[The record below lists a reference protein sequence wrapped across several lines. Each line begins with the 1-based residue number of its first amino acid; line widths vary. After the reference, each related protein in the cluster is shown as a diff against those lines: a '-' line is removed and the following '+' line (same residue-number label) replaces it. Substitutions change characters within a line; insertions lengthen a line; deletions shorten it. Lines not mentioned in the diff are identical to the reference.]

1 MISTIVLAA
10 LLAST
15 ATPAT
20 PAASATKQV
29 IVIVHGAWGGGWAFR
44 QVDEL
49 LTERGYR
56 VFRPQLTGQGERV
69 HLASTAIG
77 LDTHITDVVNMIRYE
92 DLHDIIL
99 VGHSYGG
106 MVVTGVADRVPD
118 RIKRLVY
125 LDAFVPRNGESM
137 RSLLGTRWNDIQ
149 DMVRD
154 GYVVPKWVKPDQPPP
169 HDEPQSVK
177 TMTDAIVLHGEAAQE
192 LPATYILTVAPGT
205 KPEDDEFYAQSLRA
219 QAFGWPVL
227 QLWSDH
233 NPQWSAPQ
241 ALAELLAS
249 IH

>member
-1 MISTIVLAA
+1 MISTIVLAT

-15 ATPAT
+15 ATPA
-20 PAASATKQV
+20 SEATKPI

-44 QVDEL
+44 EVDQL
-49 LTERGYR
+49 LTQKGYK
-56 VFRPQLTGQGERV
+56 VYRPQLTGQGERV
-69 HLASTAIG
+69 HLASTDIG
-77 LDTHITDVVNMIRYE
+77 LETHVADVVNMIRYE

-125 LDAFVPRNGESM
+125 LDAFVPRDGESM
-137 RSLLGTRWNDIQ
+137 RSLLGPRWNDIQ
-149 DMVRD
+149 EMIHD
-154 GYVVPKWVKPDQPPP
+154 GYVVPKWVKPEQPPP
-169 HDEPQSVK
+169 HDEPQSVR
-177 TMTDAIVLHGEAAQE
+177 TMTDGIVLRSDAARK

-219 QAFGWPVL
+219 KAFGWPVL
-227 QLWSDH
+227 QLSSDH

-241 ALAELLAS
+241 ALVELLAG